1 MNDRTY
7 QNKPGS
13 GSTMP
18 SAVPFLVVNEAAE
31 RFSYYGMRA
40 ILVVFM
46 TEYLLDGQG
55 NPDVMVEAEARKF
68 FHIFASAVYFF
79 PAFGALLADIFW
91 GKFKTIVWLSLVYCL
106 GHVALALDHSR
117 VGLTIGLTLIAMGS
131 GGIKPCV
138 SANVGDQFGAANSHL
153 ITKVFLWFYFAINL
167 GAGASTLMIPLFL
180 QHYGPHVAF
189 GIPGLLML
197 VATWVFWVGRWKYAH
212 IPPMGLQRVKKLLSR
227 ENLEP
232 IIRLTPVYLFVSFF
246 WALYDQTASAWV
258 LQAKNMDR
266 HWLGIEWLP
275 SQIQAVNPIL
285 VMILIPLFVYV
296 IYPAINQ
303 WFSLSPLRKISIGF
317 FVTIFSFMLSA
328 WIESQIVLNMKPT
341 IAWQLLAF
349 VIITCAEVMVSI
361 TCLEFSYTQ
370 APHALKSVV
379 MALFLFSVSL
389 GNAFT
394 ALVNYIIL
402 NEDGT
407 TQLSGPAYYWFF
419 AGIMTL
425 VACGFL
431 GVIKTYQGKIYI
443 QGGENQEP
451 SVKVVMNPD

>member
-1 MNDRTY
+1 MNDRAY
-7 QNKPGS
+7 QTQPGS
-13 GSTMP
+13 GNTMP

-55 NPDVMVEAEARKF
+55 NLDVMVDAEARYY
-68 FHIFASAVYFF
+68 FHLFASAVYFF
-79 PAFGALLADIFW
+79 PALGALLADIFL

-106 GHVALALDHSR
+106 GHLALAFDQSR
-117 VGLTIGLTLIAMGS
+117 VGLTLGLTLIAIGS

-138 SANVGDQFGAANSHL
+138 SANVGDQFGPGNSHL

-167 GAGASTLMIPLFL
+167 GAGASTLLIPWLLIHF
-180 QHYGPHVAF
+180 GPHVAF
-189 GIPGLLML
+189 GVPGLLML
-197 VATWVFWVGRWKYAH
+197 VATWVFWIGRWKYTH
-212 IPPMGLQRVKKLLSR
+212 IPPIGFSRVKEMLSR

-232 IIRLTPVYLFVSFF
+232 IIRLTPVFLFVSFF

-266 HWLGIEWLP
+266 LWLGIEWLP
-275 SQIQAVNPIL
+275 SQIQAVNPFL
-285 VMILIPLFVYV
+285 VMILIPLFTYGV
-296 IYPAINQ
+296 YPAFER

-317 FVTIFSFMLSA
+317 FVTIFAFLVSA
-328 WIESQIVLNMKPT
+328 WIEGQIVLQMKPT

-379 MALFLFSVSL
+379 MALFLLSVSL

-394 ALVNYIIL
+394 SFVNYIIL

-407 TQLSGPAYYWFF
+407 TLLSGPSYYWFF
-419 AGIMTL
+419 AGVMTL

-431 GVIKTYQGKIYI
+431 GVIKTYQGQTYI
-443 QGGENQEP
+443 QGA
-451 SVKVVMNPD
+451 SDSSDKVVRNSE